1 MKIGIITFQNV
12 QNYGAALQCKALYNY
27 LVESCNEVEIIDYRC
42 TIVENSYRIFPKFRK
57 NIFILVRQYV
67 EAIYNYRG
75 LIKRKEKF
83 QQFLAGFDK
92 TRPFSLDEICKAN
105 FDYDIIISGSDQ
117 VWNTNITGRFD
128 KAYFLIYCFMK
139 FERFFL
145 RLLKKG

>member
-1 MKIGIITFQNV
+1 MTL
-12 QNYGAALQCKALYNY
+12 NYGALLQCKALYTY
-27 LVESCNEVEIIDYRC
+27 LAKFGNNVEIIDYRC
-42 TIVENSYRIFPKFRK
+42 PTIENAYSIFPKFRK
-57 NIFILVRQYV
+57 NIFILVRQC
-67 EAIYNYRG
+67 ISSLKNYKG
-75 LIKRKEKF
+75 LKLRKQKF

-92 TRPFSLDEICKAN
+92 TRPLSLDEICKAN
-105 FDYDIIISGSDQ
+105 FDYDIIISGSVQ